1 MTTAAVSAVSTV
13 PSRVPPPR
21 SQHTQVEIEED
32 EGFRRITSVNGK
44 FGTVRIDKIPDFPLP
59 SPATSAPFVTP
70 FVAFGGPST
79 EAADFAVFP
88 AVLEEAAVKESEE
101 EEEVQTGLN
110 PRELDF
116 LARISGSRVDDRP
129 FR

>member
-1 MTTAAVSAVSTV
+1 M
-13 PSRVPPPR
+13 PPPR

-32 EGFRRITSVNGK
+32 EGFRRITSVSGK

-59 SPATSAPFVTP
+59 PPATSAPFVTP
-70 FVAFGGPST
+70 FVAFGGPIT
-79 EAADFAVFP
+79 ESADFAVFP
-88 AVLEEAAVKESEE
+88 AVQEEVDVKETEE
-101 EEEVQTGLN
+101 EEEEIQTGLN